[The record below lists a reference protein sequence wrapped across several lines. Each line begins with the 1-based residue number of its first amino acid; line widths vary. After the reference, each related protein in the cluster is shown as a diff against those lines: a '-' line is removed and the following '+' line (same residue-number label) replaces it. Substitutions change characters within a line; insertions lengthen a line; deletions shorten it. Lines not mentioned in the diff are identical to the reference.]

1 MKCVDMLQRN
11 KKNFFCVF
19 ILMDRG
25 VKGGKVLRP
34 EKRGRADKR
43 SNHSREVDAG
53 GTF

>member
-11 KKNFFCVF
+11 EKNFFCVF